1 MKDSF
6 KYTILLLLISFVIA
20 SLCCNSQLFESY
32 SPYPFDPP
40 KDDINSLENI
50 QSMIFKYNDFVMDKN
65 NNTRDHYNLNDFI
78 DQINENTEKRQG
90 IQYNRLLDSQPSFN
104 NFMPFESK
112 YFHQVLI
119 NKWKKN
125 KKLKKLKVKK

>member
-1 MKDSF
+1 
-6 KYTILLLLISFVIA
+6 
-20 SLCCNSQLFESY
+20 
-32 SPYPFDPP
+32 
-40 KDDINSLENI
+40 
-50 QSMIFKYNDFVMDKN
+50 MDKN
-65 NNTRDHYNLNDFI
+65 NNTQDHYNLNDFI

-90 IQYNRLLDSQPSFN
+90 IQYNRFIDSQPSFN

-112 YFHQVLI
+112 ILNKFLI